1 MRLLLL
7 EDDYSYRMSIKEFLE
22 SFSFEVHDFENGE
35 DALYAVLNNVYDL
48 LLLDIRVP
56 KISGYEIVKIT
67 REQEIDIP
75 IILITSL
82 VDMDDLSMGY
92 ELGCNDYIRKPF
104 ALKELK
110 YRINQAINTFQY
122 KTNKNKI
129 SLKLGFVFDLDT
141 YELLKSNC
149 CIKLT
154 SLEQKIIS
162 FLVRRAGVF
171 VNLNEIIS
179 SLWEGVFITD
189 ADLRMHIKRIRDKT
203 DKDFI
208 LNSRG
213 LGYKIEKI

>member
-1 MRLLLL
+1 MRILLL
-7 EDDYSYRMSIKEFLE
+7 EDDYSYRLSIKEFLE

-35 DALYAVLNNVYDL
+35 DALEAILNDVYDL

-56 KISGYEIVKIT
+56 KISGYEVVKIT

-82 VDMDDLSMGY
+82 TDVDDLSTGY
-92 ELGCNDYIRKPF
+92 DLGCNDYIRKPF

-122 KTNKNKI
+122 KTQKNKI
-129 SLKLGFVFDLDT
+129 SLQYEFVFHLDT
-141 YELLKSNC
+141 YELFKNNR

-162 FLVRRAGVF
+162 FLVQRVGIF

-179 SLWEGVFITD
+179 SLWDGELITD

-203 DKDFI
+203 DKNLI